1 MIEKLRIE
9 AVSVISTRT
18 RTLFLEI
25 LERLSEPVLE
35 VRLRT
40 PREHFGCAR
49 RRDYR
54 THLLARLC
62 GSIFGM
68 GREIGDPGQRRIQFI
83 DGSLDSG
90 ADVQSESRRI

>member
-18 RTLFLEI
+18 RTLILEI

-35 VRLRT
+35 IRLRT
-40 PREHFGCAR
+40 PCEHFGCAR
-49 RRDYR
+49 GRDYR
-54 THLLARLC
+54 KHFLARLC

-68 GREIGDPGQRRIQFI
+68 RREIGDSGQRRIQFV
-83 DGSLDSG
+83 DRSLDSS
-90 ADVQSESRRI
+90 ADVQCESRRI